1 MAENRKLPF
10 GYQMEYGEVRP
21 HPAEADTVRWIFQ
34 RYLSGDPY
42 SKLVAELQKRGVSYL
57 AGKPWNK
64 NMVARILEDRRY
76 QGEQGFPAIIEPEML
91 DAAMRIRSTKQCPI
105 QKTAAQKELRRLCG
119 GNLPPHVERQVL
131 DVMNQLT
138 AQPRLIQCPECPR
151 QESQQIRE
159 LQEALT
165 DALGQPPVNEER
177 ARDLAKRLAA
187 ARLNAISSEEYET
200 RRLQRLFASQLP
212 KTALDADLIHT
223 AIRNITVCGDGIIV
237 QLKNGQHL
245 EGGIQK

>member
-1 MAENRKLPF
+1 
-10 GYQMEYGEVRP
+10 
-21 HPAEADTVRWIFQ
+21 
-34 RYLSGDPY
+34 
-42 SKLVAELQKRGVSYL
+42 
-57 AGKPWNK
+57 
-64 NMVARILEDRRY
+64 
-76 QGEQGFPAIIEPEML
+76 ML

-119 GNLPPHVERQVL
+119 GNPPSHVERQVL

-138 AQPRLIQCPECPR
+138 AQPQLIQCPECPR